1 MTEVVV
7 EELEEVIK
15 EKIKRV
21 RGKDKE
27 VVKVVK
33 EIKKA
38 EVRNLRGNE
47 WKIERDLMLKKE
59 KIYVLKNEE
68 LRVEIIQLHH
78 NILVVGYGGR

>member
-33 EIKKA
+33 EIKKT

>member
-59 KIYVLKNEE
+59 KIYVLKNKE